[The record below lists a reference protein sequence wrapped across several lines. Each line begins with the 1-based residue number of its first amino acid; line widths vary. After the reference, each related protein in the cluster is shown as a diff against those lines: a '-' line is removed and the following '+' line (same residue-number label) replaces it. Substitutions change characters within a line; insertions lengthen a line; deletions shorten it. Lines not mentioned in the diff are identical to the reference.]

1 MTLHITVVWSP
12 GPRQVQEVPLELP
25 FGATVQDAL
34 LNAGHAI
41 GDLAAMEVGIWGRKC
56 ALNTPLREADRVEC
70 YRPLLVDP
78 KVARKARFGK
88 QGARTAG
95 LFARRRDGSKAGY

>member
-12 GPRQVQEVPLELP
+12 GPRQVREVALELP
-25 FGATVQDAL
+25 AGATVEDAL
-34 LNAGHAI
+34 LMAGHSIEALNRM
-41 GDLAAMEVGIWGRKC
+41 DVGIWGRKST
-56 ALNTPLREADRVEC
+56 LDTRLREADRVEC

-95 LFARRRDGSKAGY
+95 LFARRRDGSKPGY